1 MKKKILNNKYII
13 IIFTVL
19 FNLIL
24 FITKIILNSKGLEFM
39 SWVYYLS
46 AIITLI
52 VIIYLSIKKISSSEN
67 NKIKKI
73 LSYIY
78 IPIIE
83 TILFFIVIFILFA
96 TMNIG
101 VDKIIT
107 IENKK
112 IVKSNGL
119 VEIHPSPTYYEYY
132 NFIVRKTKTE
142 QLSKEMYD
150 YLLYN

>member
-1 MKKKILNNKYII
+1 MKKKILKNKYII

-39 SWVYYLS
+39 SWVYFLS

>member
-1 MKKKILNNKYII
+1 MNNKKLNSKYII
-13 IIFTVL
+13 IIFTIIL
-19 FNLIL
+19 NLTI
-24 FITKIILNSKGLEFM
+24 FITKIILNSKGLEFL
-39 SWVYYLS
+39 SWVYYLL
-46 AIITLI
+46 ALITLV

-67 NKIKKI
+67 NKMKKT

-83 TILFFIVIFILFA
+83 TILFFIVVFILFA

-112 IVKSNGL
+112 IIKSNGL

-132 NFIVRKTKTE
+132 NFIMRKTKTV

>member
-132 NFIVRKTKTE
+132 NFIVRNTKTE

>member
-39 SWVYYLS
+39 SWVYFLS